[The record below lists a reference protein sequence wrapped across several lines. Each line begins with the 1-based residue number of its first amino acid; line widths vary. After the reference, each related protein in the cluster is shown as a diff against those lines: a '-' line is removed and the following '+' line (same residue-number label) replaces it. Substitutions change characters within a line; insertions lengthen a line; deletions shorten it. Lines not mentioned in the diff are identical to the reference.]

1 MNLDPWVDGLNVLD
15 RGEQVCWRV
24 IDVEAGETVIGG

>member
-15 RGEQVCWRV
+15 RREQVHWRI
-24 IDVEAGETVIGG
+24 IDAEAGETVVGG